1 MLYTLYLHWRAVN
14 LSKLTD
20 VIIKQCRDVV
30 VLFTVPMRQTR
41 ESHLPH
47 MQTFYLTAQR
57 FVLIL
62 RSSRETQPS
71 SLTLL
76 ILVNVNVKEPYVL
89 VEGKTRLRVAAPR
102 HRRLTRRIMLFIV
115 RRISEKFKNLRLRP
129 SRSGRVYSR
138 VKQSFD
144 DSVERDLD
152 TRCSCRHDG
161 C

>member
-47 MQTFYLTAQR
+47 MQTFYLIAQR

-62 RSSRETQPS
+62 RSCCETRLS

-76 ILVNVNVKEPYVL
+76 ILVNVKEPYVL

-102 HRRLTRRIMLFIV
+102 HRRLARRIVLFIV
-115 RRISEKFKNLRLRP
+115 RRISEKFKNLRLWP
-129 SRSGRVYSR
+129 SRSNRMYSR
-138 VKQSFD
+138 VKRSSD

>member
-1 MLYTLYLHWRAVN
+1 MPRRRCSIYSADAPDQRIASAAYADILFNRA
-14 LSKLTD
+14 
-20 VIIKQCRDVV
+20 
-30 VLFTVPMRQTR
+30 
-41 ESHLPH
+41 
-47 MQTFYLTAQR
+47 TFRPNSPIQ
-57 FVLIL
+57 
-62 RSSRETQPS
+62 SRNATPS

-76 ILVNVNVKEPYVL
+76 ILVNVKEPYVL

-115 RRISEKFKNLRLRP
+115 RRIMLFVVRRIMLFVVRRISERFKNLRLRS